1 MHFVVNFQWEDLVIY
16 PCPLLKLYMNNFLD
30 VHTYTKLVC
39 AFLYS
44 FPIFHFKHRGPRNE
58 LPSESLLCMYTKC

>member
-1 MHFVVNFQWEDLVIY
+1 MHFIVNFQWEDLVIY

-30 VHTYTKLVC
+30 VHIRN
-39 AFLYS
+39 LYAHS
-44 FPIFHFKHRGPRNE
+44 FPNLHFKHIGPRNE